1 MAVKFSDFGSS
12 ALNSTGFIVG
22 YDSATNLNIRIPKST
37 LDTTYQAIL
46 VSGTNIK
53 TVNGTTLLGS
63 GDVITQSAMAGILG
77 GSTIAVGTAY
87 LGPGASTSNA
97 TENNRSVSVGAGQV
111 IFLYLKTAG
120 TMTGSMAVTLMK
132 NGVATAMTF
141 TIPLGSAAAKYSTNT
156 NQVTTVLGDELSLRV
171 VQSTATSSGV
181 LSFGFIMQ

>member
-1 MAVKFSDFGSS
+1 M
-12 ALNSTGFIVG
+12 STGINIVG
-22 YDSATNLNIRIPKST
+22 QEK
-37 LDTTYQAIL
+37 L

-63 GDVITQSAMAGILG
+63 GDVIIQSAMAGNLSG
-77 GSTIAVGTAY
+77 ATVAVSTVY
-87 LGPGASTSNA
+87 LGIGAITANSI
-97 TENNRSVSVGAGQV
+97 ENNRSVSVGAGTV
-111 IFLYLKTAG
+111 IFLYLKTSG

-141 TIPLGSAAAKYSTNT
+141 TIPLGSTAAKYSTNT

>member
-1 MAVKFSDFGSS
+1 
-12 ALNSTGFIVG
+12 
-22 YDSATNLNIRIPKST
+22 
-37 LDTTYQAIL
+37 
-46 VSGTNIK
+46 
-53 TVNGTTLLGS
+53 
-63 GDVITQSAMAGILG
+63 MAGILG
-77 GSTIAVGTAY
+77 GSTIVVGTAY
-87 LGPGASTSNA
+87 LGIGASTSNV
-97 TENNRSVSVGAGQV
+97 TENNRSVSVGAGKV

-141 TIPLGSAAAKYSTNT
+141 TIPLGSSAAKYSTNT

>member
-1 MAVKFSDFGSS
+1 M
-12 ALNSTGFIVG
+12 STGINIVG
-22 YDSATNLNIRIPKST
+22 QEK
-37 LDTTYQAIL
+37 L

-63 GDVITQSAMAGILG
+63 GNVIIQSAMAGNLG
-77 GSTIAVGTAY
+77 GSTIAVSTVY
-87 LGPGASTSNA
+87 LGIAASSANSL
-97 TENNRSVSVGAGQV
+97 ENNRAVSVGAGTV
-111 IFLYLKTAG
+111 IFLYLKTAS

-141 TIPLGSAAAKYSTNT
+141 TIPLSSAAARYSTNT